1 MCNLVVLLTLLHII
15 PAIPRWSLYMGY
27 SQSLWWSSYF
37 LVMILSCFCQFFGFA
52 GTGRMVTLQ
61 SVVVEC
67 FHSNMSWIYF
77 HDSVDRVVVLLVGC
91 QQTNRDYIKLPL
103 S

>member
-1 MCNLVVLLTLLHII
+1 MVIVHGLLSVTLV
-15 PAIPRWSLYMGY
+15 
-27 SQSLWWSSYF
+27 
-37 LVMILSCFCQFFGFA
+37 ILIFFGFA
-52 GTGRMVTLQ
+52 GTGRMVILQ

-67 FHSNMSWIYF
+67 FHCNMSWIYF
-77 HDSVDRVVVLLVGC
+77 HDPVDRVVVLLVGC